1 MKLIYKPWG
10 SDPSE
15 NKRGLPAGYPRESTK
30 IENKDPIPEGWIE
43 ISNADYRN
51 LVELYRAEVAG
62 INALIDSSA
71 KDSDAQ
77 KLDALKRLFDEAEA
91 IDDAWAT
98 ATNAQKFELCRTTF
112 KILRRQ
118 RRQILD
124 QYRPE

>member
-1 MKLIYKPWG
+1 MIAVL
-10 SDPSE
+10 
-15 NKRGLPAGYPRESTK
+15 
-30 IENKDPIPEGWIE
+30 
-43 ISNADYRN
+43 
-51 LVELYRAEVAG
+51 LYRDTVNTLGIPGEYPAETRLLKEGEDVKSPW
-62 INALIDSSA
+62 IKMEEPALRELLQSLSPQVDAIFKARADSEKASE
-71 KDSDAQ
+71 SQ

>member
-1 MKLIYKPWG
+1 MIAVL
-10 SDPSE
+10 
-15 NKRGLPAGYPRESTK
+15 
-30 IENKDPIPEGWIE
+30 
-43 ISNADYRN
+43 
-51 LVELYRAEVAG
+51 LYRDTENTLGIPGEYPAETRPLKEGEDVQAPW
-62 INALIDSSA
+62 IKMEEPALRELLQSLSPQVDAIFKSRADSEKASE
-71 KDSDAQ
+71 AQ

>member
-1 MKLIYKPWG
+1 MIAVLLWG
-10 SDPSE
+10 SVANNPC
-15 NKRGLPAGYPRESTK
+15 GFP
-30 IENKDPIPEGWIE
+30 
-43 ISNADYRN
+43 ADYPAEMME
-51 LVELYRAEVAG
+51 LPDGSKIDPPWVEMSKEEYESLSLKSREIARSLIEQKNFERAA
-62 INALIDSSA
+62 D
-71 KDSDAQ
+71 DTQ